1 MPIPIVFI
9 LGNRVDAVWA
19 DVDRDVTPSRS
30 VVAAVDQEAEI
41 GVEVRPDDRKLDVDH
56 DEAPGEISP
65 EPDVKRE
72 CVPPVGWYGCTV
84 GCEKFVADAL
94 PAPWGE
100 HPRNYADVGTGVN
113 QESQF
118 ADSISDE

>member
-41 GVEVRPDDRKLDVDH
+41 G
-56 DEAPGEISP
+56 
-65 EPDVKRE
+65 
-72 CVPPVGWYGCTV
+72 
-84 GCEKFVADAL
+84 
-94 PAPWGE
+94 
-100 HPRNYADVGTGVN
+100 
-113 QESQF
+113 
-118 ADSISDE
+118 